1 MTLSEDLVD
10 WVMERFIA
18 PKEKAKR
25 LKEVVVKGSARKYY
39 RVARADRWYGGIATA
54 DCVGCNLS
62 CIFCWSDK
70 PRNHPEGIGQFYSP
84 EEIAESL
91 LECARRK
98 GYKQLRISG
107 NEPTLA
113 KEHLLGVLNQVEK
126 TGFSFILE
134 TNGTLIDKNYA
145 QDLSNFKCLSVRVS
159 LKGTNPKEFSLL
171 TGAEENSFVMPV
183 DALRHLIANK
193 VKCHP
198 AVMLSF
204 SPPENLEKLK
214 LVLTKI
220 DKRLVNDLE
229 EEYLFLY
236 PHVKKRLA
244 EKKLKPLVAYS
255 PVGIREDLI

>member
-1 MTLSEDLVD
+1 MGKLIS
-10 WVMERFIA
+10 
-18 PKEKAKR
+18 PKENAER
-25 LKEVVVKGSARKYY
+25 LKEIVIKGNLRKYY
-39 RVARADRWYGGIATA
+39 RVARTDRWYGGIATA

-70 PRNHPEGIGQFYSP
+70 PRNQPERIGQFYSP

-91 LECARRK
+91 LTCARKK

-107 NEPTLA
+107 NEPTLG
-113 KEHLLGVLNQVEK
+113 KEHLLAVLSQIEK
-126 TGFSFILE
+126 TGFTFILE
-134 TNGTLIDKNYA
+134 TNGTLIDKDYA
-145 QDLSNFKCLSVRVS
+145 KDLSNFNCLSVRVS

-171 TGAEENSFVMPV
+171 TDAEEDGFIMQVS
-183 DALRHLIANK
+183 ALWYLVANK

-214 LVLTKI
+214 LVLAKI
-220 DKRLVNDLE
+220 DKRLVNNLE

-236 PHVKKRLA
+236 PQVKKRLEA
-244 EKKLKPLVAYS
+244 KGLKPYIAYS
-255 PVGIREDLI
+255 PSGIPGELI